1 MAVQQPRVQ
10 RGVRIEILGPEYD
23 EQADELGR
31 TLESPGDTLEFL
43 KDVTSQIGVP
53 VVVGIS
59 SFQDGMQQLRLGPE
73 VMQDSR
79 RCDSGFP
86 GDLCERRI
94 PPTVADQRSLSH
106 IKDESLA
113 LFPLDQQGIVRP
125 HARHLSPTF
134 GGLSETDLVNT

>member
-53 VVVGIS
+53 VVDRKSV
-59 SFQDGMQQLRLGPE
+59 
-73 VMQDSR
+73 V
-79 RCDSGFP
+79 
-86 GDLCERRI
+86 
-94 PPTVADQRSLSH
+94 
-106 IKDESLA
+106 
-113 LFPLDQQGIVRP
+113 
-125 HARHLSPTF
+125 
-134 GGLSETDLVNT
+134 